1 MTFEELKDKAKNLP
15 MIPGVYLMK
24 DKDGVVIYVG
34 KAKALKNRV
43 SQYFQDSA
51 GHTNKTKTMV
61 AQIDQFDVIVADSE
75 FEALVLECA
84 LIKRHMPRYNI
95 LLKDGKG
102 YPYIRLS
109 VQDTYPRFSLVGKVE
124 DDGAKYFGPFAG
136 RKNSQD
142 IIDAL
147 CAALRLPDCNRKFP
161 RDIGKERP
169 CLNYHM
175 GKCDGYCREE
185 VPLQQHQEAIRQAIR
200 LLEGKFSE
208 VEKELRE
215 EMTQAAEQLEF
226 EKAAFLRDRL
236 HAIELL
242 GKRQKVVTGRFSD
255 TDVVGIYKDEVRCAI
270 SVLHYQ
276 KGEMTGKDTVILP
289 TEEETKADILSA
301 FVKQYYTGRTAAPG
315 QILLPMELEDEAA
328 LSRLLSEETGRRV
341 RLVTPH
347 RGAKMDLIRLAEGN
361 AREECRLVT
370 SKEERTAKLMVLLA
384 EMLKLPS
391 PPGRIEAYDI
401 SNTGASEIVAAM
413 TVFVDGRPKK
423 REYRYFRLRDM
434 DGPDDYKAMEQVLE
448 RRMERDR
455 QKDEGFA
462 SRPDLIL
469 IDGGKEHAAIGA
481 QVVKKAGLTIP
492 VFGMVKDQKHRTRG
506 LMTPEGEEIGLQSV
520 PALFAFIGQIQEET
534 HNAAIGFHRKR
545 RSKTSYGSALEQIPG
560 VGPERRKALLK
571 SFKSIKGIREAEIEE
586 LKKVLP
592 KNIAQKVYDY
602 FREKEG

>member
-1 MTFEELKDKAKNLP
+1 MTFEELKEKAKNLP

-24 DKDGVVIYVG
+24 DKEGTVIYVG
-34 KAKALKNRV
+34 KAKSLKNRV

-51 GHTNKTKTMV
+51 GHTDKTKTMV

-109 VQDTYPRFSLVGKVE
+109 VQDTYPRFSLTGKVE

-161 RDIGKERP
+161 QDIGKERP

-175 GKCDGYCREE
+175 GKCEGYCREE
-185 VPLQQHQEAIRQAIR
+185 VPLRQHQDAIRQAIR

-208 VEKELRE
+208 VEQELRE
-215 EMTQAAEQLEF
+215 EMTQAAENLEF

-242 GKRQKVVTGRFSD
+242 GKRQKVVTGRLSD
-255 TDVVGIYKDEVRCAI
+255 TDVIGIYKDEVRCAI

-276 KGEMTGKDTVILP
+276 KGEMTGKDTAILSV
-289 TEEETKADILSA
+289 EEETKADILSA

-315 QILLPMELEDEAA
+315 QILLPLELEEEAD
-328 LSRLLSEETGRRV
+328 LSRLLSEEAGRRV
-341 RLVTPH
+341 SLITPQ
-347 RGAKMDLIRLAEGN
+347 RGEKVELIRLAEGN
-361 AREECRLVT
+361 AREECRLAT
-370 SKEERTAKLMVLLA
+370 TKEERVAKLMVLLA
-384 EMLKLPS
+384 ELLKLPA
-391 PPGRIEAYDI
+391 PPGRIEAYDV
-401 SNTGASEIVAAM
+401 SNTGSSEIVAAM
-413 TVFVDGRPKK
+413 TVFQDGRPRK
-423 REYRYFRLRDM
+423 REYRYFRLKGM
-434 DGPDDYKAMEQVLE
+434 DGPDDYAAMEQVLE
-448 RRMERDR
+448 RRMQRE
-455 QKDEGFA
+455 QQNDENFA

-469 IDGGKEHAAIGA
+469 IDGGEEHAAIGKR
-481 QVVKKAGLTIP
+481 VVKKAGLSIP

-506 LMTPEGEEIGLQSV
+506 LMTPEGEEIGLQGT
-520 PALFAFIGQIQEET
+520 PALFALIGQIQEET

-545 RSKTSYGSALEQIPG
+545 RSKSSYGSALEQIPG
-560 VGPERRKALLK
+560 IGPERRKALLK
-571 SFKSIKGIREAEIEE
+571 TFKSIKGIREAALEE
-586 LKKVLP
+586 LENVLP
-592 KNIAQKVYDY
+592 ENTAKVVYDY